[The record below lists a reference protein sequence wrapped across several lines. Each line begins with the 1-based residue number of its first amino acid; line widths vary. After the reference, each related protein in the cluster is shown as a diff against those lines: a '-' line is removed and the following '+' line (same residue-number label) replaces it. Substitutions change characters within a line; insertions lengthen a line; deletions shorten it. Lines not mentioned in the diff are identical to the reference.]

1 MKLYELSE
9 IYNNIIDLD
18 LPDKELTTALQNIDE
33 QIEEKAD
40 NIAKVLRELEGQ
52 IETIKAEETR
62 LREKRKAIENK
73 KENLKKYLK
82 DQMEILD
89 KKKIKTDLFS
99 FNISKNRASLKII
112 DEAKIPEYY
121 FTVTRTPRKQDIL
134 KAYQEGKLT
143 EGIELEQ
150 TESLR
155 IRW

>member
-18 LPDKELTTALQNIDE
+18 LPEEELTTALQNIDE
-33 QIEEKAD
+33 QIEAKAD

-62 LREKRKAIENK
+62 LKEKRKAIENK
-73 KENLKKYLK
+73 RESLKNYLK
-82 DQMEILD
+82 NQMEILD

-99 FNISKNRASLKII
+99 FNISRNKASLKIL
-112 DEAKIPEYY
+112 DETKIPETY
-121 FTVTRTPRKQDIL
+121 FTITRTPKKQDIL
-134 KAYQEGKLT
+134 EAYQEGKLT

-155 IRW
+155 IR

>member
-18 LPDKELTTALQNIDE
+18 LPEEEMTTALQNIDE
-33 QIEEKAD
+33 QIETKAD
-40 NIAKVLRELEGQ
+40 NIGKVLRELEGQ
-52 IETIKAEETR
+52 IETIKAEEKR
-62 LREKRKAIENK
+62 LQEKRKIIENK

-112 DEAKIPEYY
+112 DETKIPEYY

-134 KAYQEGKLT
+134 QAYQAGKLT

-155 IRW
+155 IR

>member
-1 MKLYELSE
+1 MKLYELAE
-9 IYNNIIDLD
+9 VYNNIIDLD
-18 LPDKELTTALQNIDE
+18 LPEEELTTALQNIDE
-33 QIEEKAD
+33 EIERKAD
-40 NIAKVLRELEGQ
+40 NIGKVLRELEGQ
-52 IETIKAEETR
+52 IETIKAEEKR
-62 LREKRKAIENK
+62 LQEKRKSIENK
-73 KENLKKYLK
+73 KENLKKYLQ

-112 DEAKIPEYY
+112 DETKIPEYY

-134 KAYQEGKLT
+134 QAYQAGKLT

-155 IRW
+155 IR

>member
-18 LPDKELTTALQNIDE
+18 LPEEELTTALQNINE
-33 QIEEKAD
+33 EIEAKAD
-40 NIAKVLRELEGQ
+40 NIAKVLRELDGQ
-52 IETIKAEETR
+52 IETIKAEEKR
-62 LREKRKAIENK
+62 LQEKRKAIENK
-73 KENLKKYLK
+73 RENLKNYLK
-82 DQMEILD
+82 NQMEILD

-99 FNISKNRASLKII
+99 FNISKNKASVRIL
-112 DEAKIPEYY
+112 DETKIPEEY
-121 FTVTRTPRKQDIL
+121 FKITKTANKTEIL

-155 IRW
+155 IR

>member
-1 MKLYELSE
+1 MKLYELSG
-9 IYNNIIDLD
+9 IYNSIIDLD
-18 LPDKELTTALQNIDE
+18 LTEEELTAVLQNLNGE
-33 QIEEKAD
+33 IEAKAD
-40 NIAKVLRELEGQ
+40 NIGKVLRELEGQ
-52 IETIKAEETR
+52 IETIRAEEKR
-62 LREKRKAIENK
+62 LQEKRKAIENK

-112 DEAKIPEYY
+112 DETKIPEEY
-121 FTVTRTPRKQDIL
+121 FKITRTANKTEIL

-155 IRW
+155 IR